1 MKACQKGFNPTY
13 QEESPTIDQVG
24 EMIGY
29 AVLEF
34 GTPWCGHCDAAIP
47 AVRKV
52 LSEREL
58 PHIKVVDGKGRALG
72 RSFKVKLWPTLIL
85 LNSGR
90 EIARLVR
97 PVKTDEVQEL
107 LALAQQ

>member
-1 MKACQKGFNPTY
+1 MKACQKGFNPEY
-13 QEESPTIDQVG
+13 QEENPTIDQIS

-34 GTPWCGHCDAAIP
+34 GTPWCGHCEAAIP
-47 AVRKV
+47 AVRQV

-58 PHIKVVDGKGRALG
+58 PHIKVVDGKGKSLG
-72 RSFKVKLWPTLIL
+72 RSFKIKLWPTLIL
-85 LNSGR
+85 INSGR

-97 PVKTDEVQEL
+97 PVSADEVQEL
-107 LALAQQ
+107 LALVQ